1 MMVAALLF
9 SRAGVAL
16 NFDLFE
22 KFESGKYHFEEPNLG
37 GYSLEKVGEEWWITL
52 GTKSPT
58 DGPNGGPEAGY
69 LCLVLEF
76 DEGEIE
82 DIGFTAIEIKYT
94 NDDATTE
101 WASGKIGMQVY
112 RLGVGEGTNEGLD
125 LPVGKYFLPDED
137 ISEITGIGIMG
148 LWFNEPGN
156 VIRIKRLE
164 GIVEISVPVFN
175 FFNPVNFG
183 DYKGSLVLDDYSI
196 MGYMGAIPPFGLNS
210 GLDWPEADEG
220 WATFVQDAES
230 VILKVKGTKG
240 ETSSPAGTVCA
251 FRVNLDPHGMT
262 GKTFG
267 DVENIKFNYKLE
279 NNDGWCEGYEYA
291 IVVVSR
297 DNRSN
302 GEYIEYFADGDFE
315 FVRHPA
321 VFYSTDGV
329 GEAESCGV
337 WGTFS
342 METAWFGVED
352 GKSDN
357 ARFWVGDGYTP
368 DLGSLE
374 YEKTVWI
381 SVGLNTWDTYY
392 INDIELVFKCE
403 GPDCVNSVEKVTV
416 SPVNVFS
423 IPGGLAIQ
431 GAEKATVY
439 GIDGSLIATVKGD
452 IALPKGVYIVKAGN
466 QVVKAIVK

>member
-1 MMVAALLF
+1 MMAAALLF
-9 SRAGVAL
+9 NWAVVAQK
-16 NFDLFE
+16 FDLFE

-52 GTKSPT
+52 GTKNPT
-58 DGPNGGPEAGY
+58 GGKGGGPEAGY
-69 LCLVLEF
+69 LYLVLEF

-82 DIGFTAIEIKYT
+82 ELGFNAVEIEYT
-94 NDDATTE
+94 NDDVIIM
-101 WASGKIGMQVY
+101 WGGGKIGMQVY
-112 RLGVGEGTNEGLD
+112 RLGVGEGTNEAID
-125 LPVGKYFLPDED
+125 EPVGVYYLPDED

-148 LWFNEPGN
+148 LWYNEPGH
-156 VIRIKRLE
+156 VIKIKRFEL
-164 GIVEISVPVFN
+164 IDAKPPYPA
-175 FFNPVNFG
+175 FFENPVVFG
-183 DYKGSLVLDDYSI
+183 EYDELILDEYSI
-196 MGYMGAIPPFGLNS
+196 VSYMGSVSPFGLNS
-210 GLDWPEADEG
+210 GWDLPGAYEG

-230 VILKVKGTKG
+230 VVLKVEGTKG

-251 FRVNLDPHGMT
+251 FRVNLDPYGMT

-279 NNDGWCEGYEYA
+279 DNDGWCEGYEYA
-291 IVVVSR
+291 IVVVSK
-297 DNRSN
+297 DKAAP
-302 GEYIEYFADGDFE
+302 YFADGDFE

-329 GEAESCGV
+329 GEAESCGI

-374 YEKTVWI
+374 YETTVWI

-403 GPDCVNSVEKVTV
+403 GVDCGNSVEKVTV

-423 IPGGLAIQ
+423 ILGGLAIQ
-431 GAEKATVY
+431 GAEQATVY
-439 GIDGSLIATVKGD
+439 GIDGSLIATAKGN
-452 IALPKGVYIVKAGN
+452 IALPKGVYIVKVDN